1 MSERLL
7 LLTDPGSSESGG
19 KMSEWTAELIDW
31 LQPMRKASLAITP
44 EHLEQL
50 IQQLK
55 HYSDDILELPKGL
68 VTVLRVMYHLA
79 VAPTT
84 HSSEGMIA

>member
-1 MSERLL
+1 MSERLF
-7 LLTDPGSSESGG
+7 LLTDAGSCESGG
-19 KMSEWTAELIDW
+19 KMSEWTSELIDW
-31 LQPMRKASLAITP
+31 LQPMRKASLAIAP

-55 HYSDDILELPKGL
+55 HYNDDILELPKGL

-84 HSSEGMIA
+84 HSNEGMIT